1 MGSSPILIPKTNNM
15 KVKIQN
21 FCFALT
27 SLGIISSLL
36 GIALFGKELAS
47 LYQIGMIMGFGLGLT
62 SVGFILR
69 LISNKF

>member
-1 MGSSPILIPKTNNM
+1 M

-27 SLGIISSLL
+27 SLGIISSLGGL
-36 GIALFGKELAS
+36 VLITHVEKDITNF
-47 LYQIGMIMGFGLGLT
+47 YQIGMIMGFGIGIALT
-62 SVGFILR
+62 GFILR

>member
-1 MGSSPILIPKTNNM
+1 M

-27 SLGIISSLL
+27 SLGIVSSLL
-36 GIALFGKELAS
+36 GIALCGKELAS

-62 SVGFILR
+62 SVGLILR
-69 LISNKF
+69 IISNKF

>member
-1 MGSSPILIPKTNNM
+1 M

-27 SLGIISSLL
+27 SLGILSSLGGL
-36 GIALFGKELAS
+36 ALMTMLKSVYTVGLV
-47 LYQIGMIMGFGLGLT
+47 MGFGIGLT
-62 SVGFILR
+62 LTGFILR

>member
-36 GIALFGKELAS
+36 GIAFLGKEIAS

-62 SVGFILR
+62 SVGLILR